1 MHLPYENRVEAGRM
15 LATLLTPYARRP
27 DVLVLGLPRGGVPV
41 AYEVARALE
50 ASLDLLL
57 VRKLGLPGH
66 TELAMGAIATGGIRV
81 LNPEV
86 VEGLGVPAAV
96 IEKVV
101 AVELQELQR
110 RARVYRGDRPTPQIE
125 GRCVLLIDD
134 GLATGA
140 TMRAA
145 IAAVR
150 QQQPARLVVAVPV
163 APPATIAVLR
173 KEADA
178 VVCPA
183 TPEPFFG
190 IGQWYDD
197 FTQVTDDEVRALLR
211 RAWQPQPEQ
220 AMEGALPHARRV

>member
-1 MHLPYENRVEAGRM
+1 
-15 LATLLTPYARRP
+15 
-27 DVLVLGLPRGGVPV
+27 
-41 AYEVARALE
+41 
-50 ASLDLLL
+50 
-57 VRKLGLPGH
+57 
-66 TELAMGAIATGGIRV
+66 
-81 LNPEV
+81 
-86 VEGLGVPAAV
+86 
-96 IEKVV
+96 
-101 AVELQELQR
+101 
-110 RARVYRGDRPTPQIE
+110 
-125 GRCVLLIDD
+125 
-134 GLATGA
+134 
-140 TMRAA
+140 
-145 IAAVR
+145 VR